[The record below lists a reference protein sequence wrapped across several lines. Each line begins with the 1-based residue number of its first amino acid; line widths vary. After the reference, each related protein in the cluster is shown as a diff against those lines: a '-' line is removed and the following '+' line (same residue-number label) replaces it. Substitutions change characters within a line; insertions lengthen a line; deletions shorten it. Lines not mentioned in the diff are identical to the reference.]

1 MTELAKPVTVDDVS
15 SASENDVISGNLL
28 ENDLAGGSGNMFLNF
43 FDGER
48 VLAKRDGQVTDIEGE
63 YGTFHVKADGSYTY
77 TLNETAKAG
86 FLQGMTLTETIGY
99 KISDGAGNTDVGHF
113 TLDIHGVTSPPVAV
127 DDAFSFR
134 EGSEMAGNVLANDHA
149 GEAGTLFL
157 RSVEGTSIP
166 AGQGQGQTTDVAG
179 EFGIFHFAGDGSFT
193 YDLNPAVKAGLDD
206 GEHVTEKLQYYKVSD
221 GAGHADAGV
230 ITLTVDG
237 ATDGKSLNTNHVE
250 VQADVVRPF
259 LDHYE
264 LQGVAVDP
272 LTGKYY
278 VSSGHGFPDDSMVS
292 VYDNASAFEAGNAGG
307 AISLGDYDKGEY
319 DIGGTYFS
327 VRGGEIIG
335 RTNEARSEEDPFPDQ
350 TYLAKWDAADGSL
363 DQKGASIPGLIGK
376 NGAGTFDWGGF
387 TAVNTMQD
395 STGIYVVGR
404 INDSTW
410 QVSKIDPETLSSI
423 ESKTFAAGGLG
434 YGFAVDGTF
443 FFGDSSSSEHIGT
456 AFDFETGVKTTV
468 DVNIAIP
475 GDDLITNVVY
485 DSAADNLYLT
495 NTGTDEIAVVHNISE
510 VLFA

>member
-1 MTELAKPVTVDDVS
+1 MTVFAKPVAVDDSHTVYES
-15 SASENDVISGNLL
+15 DFISGNLL
-28 ENDLAGGSGNMFLNF
+28 DNDIAAANGNMFLNF

-48 VLAKRDGQVTDIEGE
+48 VLAKQDGQVTDIEGE
-63 YGTFHVKADGSYTY
+63 HGTFHVKADGSYTY
-77 TLNETAKAG
+77 TLSEAAKAG
-86 FLQGMTLTETIGY
+86 FIDGMTLTETIGY

-134 EGSEMAGNVLANDHA
+134 EGSEIAGNVLANDHA

-157 RSVEGTSIP
+157 RSVEGTNV
-166 AGQGQGQTTDVAG
+166 GTGERQTTDVAG
-179 EFGIFHFAGDGSFT
+179 EFGTFHFSADGSFT
-193 YDLNPAVKAGLDD
+193 YNLDPAVKAGLND

-230 ITLTVDG
+230 ISLTVDG
-237 ATDGKSLNTNHVE
+237 VTDGKSLNTNHVE
-250 VQADVVRPF
+250 AQADVVRPF

-272 LTGKYY
+272 QTGKFY
-278 VSSGHGFPDDSMVS
+278 VSSGHGFPDDSMVYI
-292 VYDNASAFEAGNAGG
+292 YDNAAAFEADNASG
-307 AISLGDYDKGEY
+307 AISLGEYDRGEY
-319 DIGGTYFS
+319 DIGGTYFA

-335 RTNEARSEEDPFPDQ
+335 RTNEARGEGPFPDQ

-363 DQKGASIPGLIGK
+363 DQQGDPIPGLIGD

-404 INDSTW
+404 IDDATW
-410 QVSKIDPETLSSI
+410 QVSKIDPDTLSPI
-423 ESKTFAAGGLG
+423 ESKTFSAGGLG

-443 FFGDSSSSEHIGT
+443 FFGDSFGSEHIGT
-456 AFDFETGVKTTV
+456 AFDFETGVKTAI
-468 DVNIAIP
+468 DVNIAIS
-475 GDDLITNVVY
+475 GDDSTTNVAYDAAADSIYITN
-485 DSAADNLYLT
+485 SQ
-495 NTGTDEIAVVHNISE
+495 TDEISVVHNISDI
-510 VLFA
+510 LFA

>member
-1 MTELAKPVTVDDVS
+1 MTVFAKPVAVDDSHTVYES
-15 SASENDVISGNLL
+15 DFISGNLL
-28 ENDLAGGSGNMFLNF
+28 DNDIAAANGNMFLNF

-48 VLAKRDGQVTDIEGE
+48 VLAKQDGQVTDIEGGH
-63 YGTFHVKADGSYTY
+63 GTFHVKADGSYTY
-77 TLNETAKAG
+77 TLSEAAKAG
-86 FLQGMTLTETIGY
+86 FIDGMTLTETIGY

-134 EGSEMAGNVLANDHA
+134 EGSEIAGNVLANDHA

-157 RSVEGTSIP
+157 RSVEGTNV
-166 AGQGQGQTTDVAG
+166 GTGERQTTDVAG
-179 EFGIFHFAGDGSFT
+179 EFGTFHFSADGSFT
-193 YDLNPAVKAGLDD
+193 YNLDPAVKAGLND

-230 ITLTVDG
+230 ISLTIDG
-237 ATDGKSLNTNHVE
+237 VTDGKSLNTNHVE
-250 VQADVVRPF
+250 AQADVVRPF

-272 LTGKYY
+272 QTGKFY
-278 VSSGHGFPDDSMVS
+278 VSSGHGFPDDSMVYI
-292 VYDNASAFEAGNAGG
+292 YDNAAAFEADNASG
-307 AISLGDYDKGEY
+307 AISLGEYDRGEY
-319 DIGGTYFS
+319 DIGGTYFA

-335 RTNEARSEEDPFPDQ
+335 RTNEARGEGPFPDQ

-363 DQKGASIPGLIGK
+363 DQQGDPIPGLIGD

-404 INDSTW
+404 IDDATW
-410 QVSKIDPETLSSI
+410 QVSKIDPDTLSPI
-423 ESKTFAAGGLG
+423 ESKTFSAGGLG

-443 FFGDSSSSEHIGT
+443 FFGDSFGSEHIGT
-456 AFDFETGVKTTV
+456 AFDFETGVKTAI
-468 DVNIAIP
+468 DVNIAIS
-475 GDDLITNVVY
+475 GDDSTTNVAYDAAADSIYITN
-485 DSAADNLYLT
+485 SQ
-495 NTGTDEIAVVHNISE
+495 TDEISVVHNISDI
-510 VLFA
+510 LFA

>member
-1 MTELAKPVTVDDVS
+1 MTVFAKPVAVDDSHTVYES
-15 SASENDVISGNLL
+15 DFISGNLL
-28 ENDLAGGSGNMFLNF
+28 DNDIAAANGNMFLNF

-48 VLAKRDGQVTDIEGE
+48 VLAKQDGQVTDIEGGH
-63 YGTFHVKADGSYTY
+63 GTFHVKADGSYTY
-77 TLNETAKAG
+77 TLSEAAKAG
-86 FLQGMTLTETIGY
+86 FIDGMTLNETIGY

-134 EGSEMAGNVLANDHA
+134 EGSEIAGNVLANDHA

-157 RSVEGTSIP
+157 RSVEGTNV
-166 AGQGQGQTTDVAG
+166 GTGERQTTDVAG
-179 EFGIFHFAGDGSFT
+179 EFGTFHFSADGSFT
-193 YDLNPAVKAGLDD
+193 YNLDPAVKAGLND

-230 ITLTVDG
+230 ISLTVDG
-237 ATDGKSLNTNHVE
+237 VTDGKSLNTNHVE
-250 VQADVVRPF
+250 AQADVVRPF

-272 LTGKYY
+272 QTGKFY
-278 VSSGHGFPDDSMVS
+278 VSSGHGFPDDSMVYI
-292 VYDNASAFEAGNAGG
+292 YDNAAAFEADNASG
-307 AISLGDYDKGEY
+307 AISLGEYDRGEY
-319 DIGGTYFS
+319 DIGGTYFA

-335 RTNEARSEEDPFPDQ
+335 RTNEARGEGPFPDQ

-363 DQKGASIPGLIGK
+363 DQQGDPIPGLIGD

-404 INDSTW
+404 IDDATW
-410 QVSKIDPETLSSI
+410 QVSKIDPDTLSPI
-423 ESKTFAAGGLG
+423 ESKTFSAGGLG

-443 FFGDSSSSEHIGT
+443 FFGDSFGSEHIGT
-456 AFDFETGVKTTV
+456 AFDFETGVKTAI
-468 DVNIAIP
+468 DVNIAIS
-475 GDDLITNVVY
+475 GDDSTTNVAYDAAADSIYITN
-485 DSAADNLYLT
+485 SQ
-495 NTGTDEIAVVHNISE
+495 TDEISVVHNISDI
-510 VLFA
+510 LFA